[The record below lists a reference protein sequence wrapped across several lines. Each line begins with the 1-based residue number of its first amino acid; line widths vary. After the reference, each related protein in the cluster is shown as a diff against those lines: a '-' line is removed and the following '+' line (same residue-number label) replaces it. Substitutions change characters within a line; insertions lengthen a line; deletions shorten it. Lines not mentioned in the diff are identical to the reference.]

1 MIPFC
6 LAWAITESEVT
17 YISLMEAY
25 KRAMNIYFGISDLNI
40 VMAVADHA
48 AYIK

>member
-1 MIPFC
+1 MKG
-6 LAWAITESEVT
+6 
-17 YISLMEAY
+17 YID
-25 KRAMNIYFGISDLNI
+25 AMDKYFGISNLNI

>member
-6 LAWAITESEVT
+6 LAWAITESEIT
-17 YISLMEAY
+17 YTALMKGY
-25 KRAMNIYFGISDLNI
+25 MKAMDIYFGIKDLNI
-40 VMAVADHA
+40 IMATADHA